1 VAGSRET
8 PLRKAIVPFA
18 FAMGSLF
25 VCVSATESTF
35 AAIVLVGPG
44 APISRISDAARIA
57 RDGDT
62 VEILSGDYKG
72 DVAVWTQQKLTIRG
86 VGATP
91 TIIAN
96 KQSAEG
102 KAIWVIRNG
111 DFVIDNIAFT
121 GARAADSNGAGI
133 RFERGRLHVIRCR
146 FSDNENGILTG
157 NDSDS
162 ELVVEDSEF
171 SAAPRDR
178 GPLKHLL
185 YVGRIGRFTLSGTQ
199 VRDGFQGH
207 LVKSRARENFVRY
220 NLLYDGPSGS
230 AAYELE
236 FPNAGIAL
244 VIGNVDGPSRDTT
257 NTVVIAYGA
266 EGSRWTDNGLYL
278 SHNTLISDRWSG
290 TWFLRVWSSRLPV
303 ETEIVAVNNLTVGLG
318 VFDLG
323 APGQFAGNVPLLQW
337 ALGDPDTLDF
347 RLAEQSV
354 LRGRGVVP
362 PSYRGQSLAPSF
374 EFAFPIGLEPIPA
387 QPSWTP
393 GAFQSTRL
401 SP

>member
-1 VAGSRET
+1 LRATPIACCTIAAALAFLPGAGSVQART
-8 PLRKAIVPFA
+8 L
-18 FAMGSLF
+18 
-25 VCVSATESTF
+25 
-35 AAIVLVGPG
+35 LVGPG
-44 APISRISDAARIA
+44 AGIEHVADAARVA
-57 RDGDT
+57 QDGDI
-62 VEILSGDYKG
+62 VEILPGDYRG
-72 DVAVWTQQKLTIRG
+72 DVAVWTQKSLTIRG
-86 VGATP
+86 VGRMP
-91 TIIAN
+91 RMIADGQN
-96 KQSAEG
+96 VEG
-102 KAIWVIRNG
+102 KAIWVLRNG
-111 DFVIDNIAFT
+111 DFLIENIAFT
-121 GARAADSNGAGI
+121 GARVEDHTGAGI
-133 RFERGRLHVIRCR
+133 RFERGRLTVRNSL
-146 FSDNENGILTG
+146 FTDNEIGLMTSNDAESALTIE
-157 NDSDS
+157 N
-162 ELVVEDSEF
+162 SEF
-171 SAAPRDR
+171 AQAPRDR
-178 GPLKHLL
+178 GQLKHLL
-185 YVGRIGRFTLSGTQ
+185 YVGAIRRLQVTGSRFHG
-199 VRDGFQGH
+199 GFEGH
-207 LVKSRARENFVRY
+207 LIKSRARENQIRY
-220 NLLYDGPSGS
+220 NFIYDGPTGK

-236 FPNAGIAL
+236 FPNGGIAF
-244 VIGNVDGPSRDTT
+244 VIGNVVGQSRDTT
-257 NTVVIAYGA
+257 NPVVIAYGA